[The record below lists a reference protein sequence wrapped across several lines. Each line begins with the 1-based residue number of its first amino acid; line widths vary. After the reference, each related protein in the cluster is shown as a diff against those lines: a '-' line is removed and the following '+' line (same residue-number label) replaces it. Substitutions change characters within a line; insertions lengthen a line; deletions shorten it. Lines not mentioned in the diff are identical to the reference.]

1 MNTTQRSMGIPHL
14 FSSAVLLGAALAA
27 GPALLSAASG
37 GGLNLIAQA
46 RAETH
51 EGGTHSGGGEHTGGS
66 GGAHSGGYGAGHD
79 TGHEHESGDEADH
92 GSAHGAKGKGGPQYR
107 GGRQELPRGEGDL
120 LDNKVLQGGEEGE
133 GGPGHEGG
141 ATHEEGQ
148 HDSNKQQGGGH
159 GAPGEDSDAKGP
171 RFGGGRGDETH
182 GGRPVWAREGIPAV
196 ELGRLNVV
204 RSPEHV
210 LQRALTESLASVTDG
225 MVTFYNQPLPAI
237 IEQLRTNYDNVVR
250 IDSPLQ
256 NLALYQDLLA
266 HTGNL
271 NESGLASVG
280 VAVTPANRNDLA
292 ALLLGSASDKNLAV
306 SEDTVKAVSIMLG
319 VDAQLTA
326 TDVGDI
332 AAKANAVRD
341 AILTGHGE

>member
-1 MNTTQRSMGIPHL
+1 VNTTKRSMRILPL
-14 FSSAVLLGAALAA
+14 FSRAALLTAALAA
-27 GPALLSAASG
+27 GPALLGAATG
-37 GGLNLIAQA
+37 GNLNTIAQA

-51 EGGTHSGGGEHTGGS
+51 EGGSHSAGGERTGGS
-66 GGAHSGGYGAGHD
+66 GGAHSGGYGSGHD
-79 TGHEHESGDEADH
+79 TGHEHESGDDGDH
-92 GSAHGAKGKGGPQYR
+92 GSQHGAKGKGGPQYR

-120 LDNKVLQGGEEGE
+120 LDNKVLQGDEEAE
-133 GGPGHEGG
+133 GGHEGG

-148 HDSNKQQGGGH
+148 HDSNRQKGGGH

-182 GGRPVWAREGIPAV
+182 GGRPVWAQEGIPEV

-225 MVTFYNQPLPAI
+225 MVSFYNQPLPAI

-292 ALLLGSASDKNLAV
+292 ALLLGSASDKNLTV
-306 SEDTVKAVSIMLG
+306 SDDTVKAVSIMLG
-319 VDAQLTA
+319 VDSQLTA
-326 TDVGDI
+326 TDVGEI
-332 AAKANAVRD
+332 AAKANTVRD
-341 AILTGHGE
+341 AILIGHGE